1 MKAVIQRVTRAEVTV
16 GGDMVG
22 RINRGLVVLVGV
34 ATGDTDKDAAYL
46 AKKTLEMRIFED
58 ASGKFNLSALDIG
71 AEIMAVSQ
79 FTLLADTRKGNRP
92 SFTAAAPPEEAAPL
106 VATFCTALAE
116 AGIDVQEGRFGAAME
131 VELVNDGP
139 VTVVL
144 DMEPA
149 SAAG

>member
-79 FTLLADTRKGNRP
+79 FTLLADTRRGRRP
-92 SFTAAAPPEEAAPL
+92 SFTDAAPPD
-106 VATFCTALAE
+106 LAE
-116 AGIDVQEGRFGAAME
+116 VLFESFVAAARASGLRVETGRFQKHML
-131 VELVNDGP
+131 VEIHNDGP
-139 VTVVL
+139 VTIVL
-144 DMEPA
+144 DSREK
-149 SAAG
+149 AGQ